1 MQNMTNKLNALVID
15 FLNLWIHYLE
25 QFWWCIGLLF
35 GVFATLSWLNRQN
48 KAGGLFASFAMS
60 AMIFQLGFYFAI
72 PFLALHFANREF
84 SLPTHHLWAFGLGT
98 FAGIVVVILV
108 IRYTSPYIEVIKHRL
123 TKANSTERNRKTDIR
138 QIGVH
143 LPNAQSTYPPSKYYN
158 DKKGIFFGLNEQMK
172 PVYIPWQQWRKSHI
186 DVIGT
191 TGSGKGV
198 AAGVLLSQALAAD
211 ECVVIVDP
219 KNDEWLPHVMHKAAQ
234 DAGVPYVYIDLLSEV
249 PQWNPIQHKNANE
262 IEELLSAGFSLGEK
276 GTDADFYRLDDR
288 RASRIFANIANR
300 QDLSLIEALKLL
312 IQHQADIAEAGKKF
326 VADLEEIG
334 LVEAVNTRTGVDLGN
349 LIKQGAVIFVRGSM
363 RNPRILKLQR
373 IFVLSLM
380 QHIEVR
386 PRELS
391 NGQKARHVCLFLDEF
406 KYLISRPTL
415 EALGAI
421 RDKGAHVMIAHQSLG
436 DLRDC
441 PADLDPESVVASVN
455 ENCAIKMAYKV
466 KDPDTALWLARMSGT
481 ILVDDEIRQVKTNAG
496 LTETRDGERTLRQA
510 ERQLVDTNMLHALPD
525 RCAVLYGAGL
535 AQFFFTSPIPVTK
548 SSEAIQPISVPQGK
562 HKQAMQPTP
571 VLAFVD
577 AGDTSDMTS
586 KPTLTVAQSMLD
598 VD

>member
-1 MQNMTNKLNALVID
+1 MQNTVNKLNGFVID
-15 FLNLWIHYLE
+15 YLNLWIYYLDVLWPIIGVI
-25 QFWWCIGLLF
+25 FGLCISL
-35 GVFATLSWLNRQN
+35 AWLNREN
-48 KAGGLFASFAMS
+48 IVGGLFSSLAMA

-72 PFLALHFANREF
+72 PYL
-84 SLPTHHLWAFGLGT
+84 SLYYTGNTFRLPIQHLWGFGLGT
-98 FAGIVVVILV
+98 ILGILITILV
-108 IRYTSPYIEVIKHRL
+108 IRYTSPYIEIIKHRL

-143 LPNAQSTYPPSKYYN
+143 LPNSQSTYDPIKYYN
-158 DKKGIFFGLNEQMK
+158 HKKGIFFGLNEQRK

-198 AAGVLLSQALAAD
+198 AAGVLLSQAITAG
-211 ECVVIVDP
+211 ECVVVVDP
-219 KNDEWLPHVMHKAAQ
+219 KNDEWLPHVMREAA
-234 DAGVPYVYIDLLSEV
+234 AHVNVPYVYIDLQSDQA
-249 PQWNPIQHKNANE
+249 QWNPLQHKNANE

-288 RASRIFANIANR
+288 RAARIYANYANR
-300 QDLSLIEALKLL
+300 QDISLIETLQLL
-312 IQHQADIAEAGKKF
+312 VQHQPDVAEAGKKF
-326 VADLEEIG
+326 VSDLEEIG
-334 LVEAVNTRTGVDLGN
+334 LVDAVNTRTGIDLGS
-349 LIKQGAVIFVRGSM
+349 LIKQGAVIYVKGSM

-373 IFVLSLM
+373 IFVLSMM

-386 PRELS
+386 PRQLA
-391 NGQKARHVCLFLDEF
+391 NGQPARHVCIFLDEF

-455 ENCAIKMAYKV
+455 ENCAIKMAYQV

-481 ILVDDEIRQVKTNAG
+481 ILVDDETRQVKTNAG

-510 ERQLVDTNMLHALPD
+510 ERQLVDTNMLHALPE

-535 AQFFFTSPIPVTK
+535 AQFFFTSPIQVTK
-548 SSEAIQPISVPQGK
+548 SSEAIKPLFIPNTELK
-562 HKQAMQPTP
+562 
-571 VLAFVD
+571 
-577 AGDTSDMTS
+577 SDLGTT
-586 KPTLTVAQSMLD
+586 KTTLTTAQSMLD

>member
-1 MQNMTNKLNALVID
+1 MQNIANKLNVLVIN
-15 FLNLWIHYLE
+15 FLNQWIHYLDMLWPIVGVI
-25 QFWWCIGLLF
+25 FGFCISL
-35 GVFATLSWLNRQN
+35 AWLNRNN
-48 KAGGLFASFAMS
+48 KACRFFTGFAMI
-60 AMIFQLGFYFAI
+60 ALVFQIGFYFAI
-72 PFLALHFANREF
+72 PYASFLYADTEF
-84 SLPTHHLWAFGLGT
+84 HLPNFYLWSFMGETIL
-98 FAGIVVVILV
+98 GIVLV
-108 IRYTSPYIEVIKHRL
+108 WLIIRYGSPYIEMIKQQL
-123 TKANSTERNRKTDIR
+123 TKTSSVERNRKTDIR

-143 LPNAQSTYPPSKYYN
+143 LPNPQNTYNPTKYYN
-158 DKKGIFFGLNEQMK
+158 DNKGIFFGLNEQRK
-172 PVYIPWQQWRKSHI
+172 PVYISWQQWRKSHV

-198 AAGVLLSQALAAD
+198 AAGVLLSQAVASD
-211 ECVVIVDP
+211 ECVIVVDP
-219 KNDEWLPHVMHKAAQ
+219 KNDEWLPHVMHEAA
-234 DAGVPYVYIDLLSEV
+234 ARANVPYVYIDLHSDQ
-249 PQWNPIQHKNANE
+249 PQWNPLQHKNANE

-288 RASRIFANIANR
+288 RAARIYANYANR
-300 QDLSLIEALKLL
+300 QDISLIETLQLL
-312 IQHQADIAEAGKKF
+312 IQHQPDIAEAGKKF
-326 VADLEEIG
+326 VSDLEEIG
-334 LVEAVNTRTGVDLGN
+334 LVEAVNTRTGIDLGS
-349 LIKQGAVIFVRGSM
+349 LIKQGAVIYVRGSM

-373 IFVLSLM
+373 IFVLSMM

-386 PRELS
+386 PRQLA
-391 NGQKARHVCLFLDEF
+391 NGQPARHVCIFLDEF

-455 ENCAIKMAYKV
+455 ENCSIKMAYQV

-481 ILVDDEIRQVKTNAG
+481 ILVDDETRQVKTNAG

-510 ERQLVDTNMLHALPD
+510 ERQLVDTNMLHALHE

-535 AQFFFTSPIPVTK
+535 AQFFFTSPIQVTK
-548 SSEAIQPISVPQGK
+548 SSEAIKPVSIPNAEFKSDLSVAK
-562 HKQAMQPTP
+562 ST
-571 VLAFVD
+571 F
-577 AGDTSDMTS
+577 TT
-586 KPTLTVAQSMLD
+586 AQSMLD

>member
-1 MQNMTNKLNALVID
+1 MQNFTNKLNALVID
-15 FLNLWIHYLE
+15 LLNLWIHYLDK
-25 QFWWCIGLLF
+25 FWPIVGFLF
-35 GVFATLSWLNRQN
+35 GLCISLAWLNRDN
-48 KAGGLFASFAMS
+48 KSAGFFSGIAFLALV
-60 AMIFQLGFYFAI
+60 FQPAFYFAI
-72 PFLALHFANREF
+72 PYAAMQYAGVDFH
-84 SLPTHHLWAFGLGT
+84 LPSYHLWAFGGGTLLGMT
-98 FAGIVVVILV
+98 VVVLAL
-108 IRYTSPYIEVIKHRL
+108 RYLSPYIEVIKHRL
-123 TKANSTERNRKTDIR
+123 TKANSTERNRKSDIR
-138 QIGVH
+138 EIKKF
-143 LPNAQSTYPPSKYYN
+143 LPNAQKAYDPAKYFN
-158 DKKGIFFGLNEQMK
+158 LNKGIFFGLNEQKK
-172 PVYIPWQQWRKSHI
+172 PVYLSWQQWRKSHV

-198 AAGVLLSQALAAD
+198 AAGVLLSQAVVSG

-219 KNDEWLPHVMHKAAQ
+219 KNDEWLSHVMCEAAQ
-234 DAGVPYVYIDLLSEV
+234 AAGVPYVYIDLQSEH
-249 PQWNPIQHKNANE
+249 PQWNPLQHKNANE

-288 RASRIFANIANR
+288 RAARIYANWAGR
-300 QDLSLIEALKLL
+300 QDCSLIEALQQL
-312 IQHQADIAEAGKKF
+312 IKYQPDVAEAGKKF
-326 VADLEEIG
+326 SNDLEEIG
-334 LVEAVNTRTGVDLGN
+334 LVAAVNTRTGIDLGN
-349 LIKQGAVIFVRGSM
+349 LIKQGAVIYVRGSM

-373 IFVLSLM
+373 IFVLSVM

-386 PRELS
+386 PRELA

-441 PADLDPESVVASVN
+441 PADLNPESVVASVN
-455 ENCAIKMAYKV
+455 ENCAIKLAYAV
-466 KDPDTALWLARMSGT
+466 KDPDTADWLARMSGT

-510 ERQLVDTNMLHALPD
+510 ERNLIDTNMLHALPE

-535 AQFFFTSPIPVTK
+535 AQFFFTSPIQVTK
-548 SSEAIQPISVPQGK
+548 SSEVTK
-562 HKQAMQPTP
+562 P
-571 VLAFVD
+571 VFIPNTETKSEQNVAK
-577 AGDTSDMTS
+577 T
-586 KPTLTVAQSMLD
+586 TLTTAQSMLD

>member
-1 MQNMTNKLNALVID
+1 MNFVTRFNHLVID
-15 FLNLWIHYLE
+15 FLNAWIIQLE
-25 QFWWCIGLLF
+25 QLWWCVGLVF
-35 GVFATLSWLNRQN
+35 GITATLFWLNRQS
-48 KAGGLFASFAMS
+48 KAGRLFASMAML
-60 AMIFQLGFYFAI
+60 ALIFQPGFYFAI
-72 PFLALHFANREF
+72 PHLAFYYANAVF
-84 SLPTHHLWAFGLGT
+84 HLQTYHLWGFGIGS
-98 FAGIVVVILV
+98 FAGLAMVILL

-143 LPNAQSTYPPSKYYN
+143 LPDSQSTYDPTKYCN
-158 DKKGIFFGLNEQMK
+158 DKKGMFFGLNEQRK
-172 PVYIPWQQWRKSHI
+172 PVYIPWQQWRKSHV

-198 AAGVLLSQALAAD
+198 AAGVLLSQALASG
-211 ECVVIVDP
+211 ECVVVVDP
-219 KNDEWLPHVMHKAAQ
+219 KNDEWLPYVMREAARQ
-234 DAGVPYVYIDLLSEV
+234 ANVPYVYIDLQSEQ
-249 PQWNPIQHKNANE
+249 PQWNPLQHKNANE

-288 RASRIFANIANR
+288 RAARIFANLANR
-300 QDLSLIEALKLL
+300 QDYSLIETLQLL
-312 IQHQADIAEAGKKF
+312 IQHQPDIAEAGKKF
-326 VADLEEIG
+326 VSDLEEIG
-334 LVEAVNTRTGVDLGN
+334 LVNAVNTRAGVDLGS
-349 LIKQGAVIFVRGSM
+349 LIKQGAVIYMRGSM

-373 IFVLSLM
+373 IFVLSVM

-386 PRELS
+386 PRELV
-391 NGQKARHVCLFLDEF
+391 NGQKARHACLFLDEF

-455 ENCAIKMAYKV
+455 ENCAIKMAYQV

-496 LTETRDGERTLRQA
+496 LTEARDGGRTLRQA
-510 ERQLVDTNMLHALPD
+510 ERPLVDTNMLHALPE

-535 AQFFFTSPIPVTK
+535 AQFFFTSPIRVTK
-548 SSEAIQPISVPQGK
+548 SRWAI
-562 HKQAMQPTP
+562 TP
-571 VLAFVD
+571 VSIPGAEPKLE
-577 AGDTSDMTS
+577 
-586 KPTLTVAQSMLD
+586 KPSPANPSLTTAQSLLD

>member
-1 MQNMTNKLNALVID
+1 MNFVTKLNNLIIQ
-15 FLNLWIHYLE
+15 FLNAWITYLE
-25 QFWWCIGLLF
+25 HYWWCIGLIF
-35 GVFATLSWLNRQN
+35 GVSVTLSWLNRQN
-48 KAGGLFASFAMS
+48 KAGGLFASIALT
-60 AMIFQLGFYFAI
+60 AIVFQLGFYFAI
-72 PFLALHFANREF
+72 PYLALHFANTTF
-84 SLPTHHLWAFGLGT
+84 SLPIHHLWAFVIGSM
-98 FAGIVVVILV
+98 AGVITVLLL
-108 IRYTSPYIEVIKHRL
+108 IRYTAPYIEVIKHRL

-143 LPNAQSTYPPSKYYN
+143 LPNAQSAYDPTNYYN
-158 DKKGIFFGLNEQMK
+158 NNKGIFFGLNEQKK
-172 PVYIPWQQWRKSHI
+172 PVYIPWQQWRRSHI

-198 AAGVLLSQALAAD
+198 AAGVLLSQAVASG
-211 ECVVIVDP
+211 ECVVVVDP
-219 KNDEWLPHVMHKAAQ
+219 KNDEWLPHVMHDAASH
-234 DAGVPYVYIDLLSEV
+234 ANVPFVYIDLLSEQA
-249 PQWNPIQHKNANE
+249 QWNPLQHKNANE

-288 RASRIFANIANR
+288 RAARIFSNYANR
-300 QDLSLIEALKLL
+300 QDYSLIETLQLL
-312 IQHQADIAEAGKKF
+312 IQHQPDIAEAGKKF

-334 LVEAVNTRTGVDLGN
+334 LVAAVNTKTGIDLAT
-349 LIKQGAVIFVRGSM
+349 LIKQGAVIYVRGSM

-373 IFVLSLM
+373 IFVLSMM

-386 PRELS
+386 PRELG

-455 ENCAIKMAYKV
+455 ENCAIKMAYQV
-466 KDPDTALWLARMSGT
+466 KDPDTALWLACMSGT

-510 ERQLVDTNMLHALPD
+510 ERQLVDTNMLYALPE

-535 AQFFFTSPIPVTK
+535 AQFFFTSPIQVAK
-548 SSEAIQPISVPQGK
+548 SSAAIQPISIP
-562 HKQAMQPTP
+562 HAEMENDLSQALSQ
-571 VLAFVD
+571 VSGD
-577 AGDTSDMTS
+577 AADTGRMIS
-586 KPTLTVAQSMLD
+586 KLPLTIARSLLD

>member
-1 MQNMTNKLNALVID
+1 MNFATKLNNLVID
-15 FLNLWIHYLE
+15 FLNAWITYLE
-25 QFWWCIGLLF
+25 RYWWCVGIIF
-35 GVFATLSWLNRQN
+35 GVCATLSWLNREN
-48 KAGGLFASFAMS
+48 KAGGLLASMAMS
-60 AMIFQLGFYFAI
+60 ALIFQLGFYFAI
-72 PFLALHFANREF
+72 PYLAFQYANSVF
-84 SLPTHHLWAFGLGT
+84 SLPTHHLWAFGIGAI
-98 FAGIVVVILV
+98 AGIAAVILL

-143 LPNAQSTYPPSKYYN
+143 LPNSQSTYDPTKYYN
-158 DKKGIFFGLNEQMK
+158 HKIGIFFGLNEQRK
-172 PVYIPWQQWRKSHI
+172 PVYIPWQQWRKSHV

-198 AAGVLLSQALAAD
+198 AAGVLLSQSVAAG
-211 ECVVIVDP
+211 ECVVVVDP
-219 KNDEWLPHVMHKAAQ
+219 KNDEWLPHVMREAA
-234 DAGVPYVYIDLLSEV
+234 AHANVPYVYIDLQSDQ
-249 PQWNPIQHKNANE
+249 PQWNPLQHKNANE

-288 RASRIFANIANR
+288 RAARIYANYANR
-300 QDLSLIEALKLL
+300 QDISLIETLQLL
-312 IQHQADIAEAGKKF
+312 IQHQPDVAEAGKKF
-326 VADLEEIG
+326 VSDLEEIG
-334 LVEAVNTRTGVDLGN
+334 LVDAVNTRTGIDLGS
-349 LIKQGAVIFVRGSM
+349 LIKQGAVIYVRGSM

-373 IFVLSLM
+373 IFALSMM

-386 PRELS
+386 PRQLA
-391 NGQKARHVCLFLDEF
+391 NGQPARHVCLFLDEF

-421 RDKGAHVMIAHQSLG
+421 RDKSAHVMIAHQSLG

-455 ENCAIKMAYKV
+455 ENCAIKMAYQV

-481 ILVDDEIRQVKTNAG
+481 ILVDDETRQVKTNAG

-510 ERQLVDTNMLHALPD
+510 ERPLVDTNMLHALPE

-535 AQFFFTSPIPVTK
+535 AQFFFTSPIQVIK
-548 SSEAIQPISVPQGK
+548 NSEATKPESIPNAEFK
-562 HKQAMQPTP
+562 
-571 VLAFVD
+571 
-577 AGDTSDMTS
+577 SDLGT
-586 KPTLTVAQSMLD
+586 KPNLEFKSAPLTTAQSLLD

>member
-1 MQNMTNKLNALVID
+1 MNFATKLNNLIID
-15 FLNLWIHYLE
+15 FLNAWILYLE
-25 QFWWCIGLLF
+25 RYWWCIGLVF
-35 GVFATLSWLNRQN
+35 GVCVTLSWLNRDN
-48 KAGGLFASFAMS
+48 KTGGLFGSMALTALV
-60 AMIFQLGFYFAI
+60 FQLGFYFAI
-72 PFLALHFANREF
+72 PYLAMHFAHVAFN
-84 SLPTHHLWAFGLGT
+84 LPVHHLWAFGIGSL
-98 FAGIVVVILV
+98 AGSVAVILF
-108 IRYTSPYIEVIKHRL
+108 IRYTSPYLEVIKHRL

-143 LPNAQSTYPPSKYYN
+143 LPNSQSTYDPLNYYN
-158 DKKGIFFGLNEQMK
+158 HKKGIFFGLNEQRK
-172 PVYIPWQQWRKSHI
+172 PVYISWQQWHKSHV

-198 AAGVLLSQALAAD
+198 AAGVLLSQAVASG
-211 ECVVIVDP
+211 ECVVVVDP
-219 KNDEWLPHVMHKAAQ
+219 KNDEWLPHVMREAA
-234 DAGVPYVYIDLLSEV
+234 AHANVPYVYIDLLSEQA
-249 PQWNPIQHKNANE
+249 QWNPLQHKNANE

-288 RASRIFANIANR
+288 RAARIFANFANR
-300 QDLSLIEALKLL
+300 QDYSLIETLQLL
-312 IQHQADIAEAGKKF
+312 IQHQPDIAEAGKKF
-326 VADLEEIG
+326 VSDLEEIG
-334 LVEAVNTRTGVDLGN
+334 LVDAVNTRTGVELGN
-349 LIKQGAVIFVRGSM
+349 LIKQGAVIYVRGSM

-373 IFVLSLM
+373 IFVLSMM

-386 PRELS
+386 ARELG

-455 ENCAIKMAYKV
+455 ENCAIKMAYQV

-510 ERQLVDTNMLHALPD
+510 ERQLVDTNMLHALPE

-535 AQFFFTSPIPVTK
+535 AQFFFTSPIHVIK
-548 SSEAIQPISVPQGK
+548 NSEATKPASIPKTELKSDSGNEPNIELKTVP
-562 HKQAMQPTP
+562 
-571 VLAFVD
+571 
-577 AGDTSDMTS
+577 
-586 KPTLTVAQSMLD
+586 LTTAQSLLD

>member
-1 MQNMTNKLNALVID
+1 MNLFTKLNNLIID
-15 FLNLWIHYLE
+15 FLNIWIRHLEHY
-25 QFWWCIGLLF
+25 WWCIGLIF
-35 GVFATLSWLNRQN
+35 GLSVTLSWLNREN
-48 KAGGLFASFAMS
+48 KAGSFFASLAFCA
-60 AMIFQLGFYFAI
+60 IVFQLVFYFAI
-72 PFLALHFANREF
+72 PHLAMYFAHVTF
-84 SLPTHHLWAFGLGT
+84 SLPVHHLWAFGTGS
-98 FAGIVVVILV
+98 FAGVAFVILL
-108 IRYTSPYIEVIKHRL
+108 IRYSAPHIEVIKYRL
-123 TKANSTERNRKTDIR
+123 TKANSTERNHKTDIR

-143 LPNAQSTYPPSKYYN
+143 LPNSQSIYDPVNYYN
-158 DKKGIFFGLNEQMK
+158 LKKGIFFGLNEQRK
-172 PVYIPWQQWRKSHI
+172 PVYIPWQQWRKSHV

-198 AAGVLLSQALAAD
+198 AAGILLSQAVTSG
-211 ECVVIVDP
+211 ESVVVIDP
-219 KNDEWLPHVMHKAAQ
+219 KNDEWLPHVMHKAAN
-234 DAGVPYVYIDLLSEV
+234 DAGVPYVYIDLSSEEA
-249 PQWNPIQHKNANE
+249 QWNPLQHKNANE

-288 RASRIFANIANR
+288 RAARVFANIANR
-300 QDLSLIEALKLL
+300 QDYSLIETLQLL
-312 IQHQADIAEAGKKF
+312 IQHQPDIAEAGKKF
-326 VADLEEIG
+326 VSDLEEIG
-334 LVEAVNTRTGVDLGN
+334 LVDAVNTRTGIELGN
-349 LIKQGAVIFVRGSM
+349 LIKQGAVIYVRGSM

-373 IFVLSLM
+373 IFVLSMM

-386 PRELS
+386 PRELG

-455 ENCAIKMAYKV
+455 ENCAIKMAYQV

-481 ILVDDEIRQVKTNAG
+481 ILVDDEIRLVKTNAG

-510 ERQLVDTNMLHALPD
+510 ERPLVDTNMLHALPE

-535 AQFFFTSPIPVTK
+535 AQFFFTSPIHVAK
-548 SSEAIQPISVPQGK
+548 ISEA
-562 HKQAMQPTP
+562 T
-571 VLAFVD
+571 
-577 AGDTSDMTS
+577 
-586 KPTLTVAQSMLD
+586 KPASIPNAELKSELGTKPNIEFKTAPLTTAQSLLD

>member
-1 MQNMTNKLNALVID
+1 MNFATKINNLFINFLNA
-15 FLNLWIHYLE
+15 WITCLEHY
-25 QFWWCIGLLF
+25 WWCIGLVF
-35 GVFATLSWLNRQN
+35 GICITLTWLNRHN
-48 KAGGLFASFAMS
+48 KAGGLFGSMALTALV
-60 AMIFQLGFYFAI
+60 FQLVFYFAI
-72 PFLALHFANREF
+72 PYLAMYYAHVAFT
-84 SLPTHHLWAFGLGT
+84 LPTYHFWAFIIGSI
-98 FAGIVVVILV
+98 AGIATVILG
-108 IRYTSPYIEVIKHRL
+108 IRYTSPYIEIIKHRL

-143 LPNAQSTYPPSKYYN
+143 LPNSQSTYNPSQFYN
-158 DKKGIFFGLNEQMK
+158 DKKGIFFGLNEQRK

-198 AAGVLLSQALAAD
+198 AAGVLLSQTVASG
-211 ECVVIVDP
+211 ECVVVVDP
-219 KNDEWLPHVMHKAAQ
+219 KNDEWLPHVMQKSAH
-234 DAGVPYVYIDLLSEV
+234 DAGVPYVYIDLLSEQA
-249 PQWNPIQHKNANE
+249 QWNPLQHKNANE

-288 RASRIFANIANR
+288 RAARIFANLANR
-300 QDLSLIEALKLL
+300 QDYSLIETLQLL
-312 IQHQADIAEAGKKF
+312 IQHQPDIAEAGKKF
-326 VADLEEIG
+326 VSDLEEIG
-334 LVEAVNTRTGVDLGN
+334 LVDAVNTRTDIDLGS
-349 LIKQGAVIFVRGSM
+349 LIKQGAVIYVRGSM

-373 IFVLSLM
+373 IFVLSMM

-386 PRELS
+386 PRELG

-436 DLRDC
+436 DLHDC

-455 ENCAIKMAYKV
+455 ENCAIKMSYQV

-510 ERQLVDTNMLHALPD
+510 ERPLVDTNMLHALPE

-535 AQFFFTSPIPVTK
+535 AQFFFTSPIHVTK
-548 SSEAIQPISVPQGK
+548 NSEATK
-562 HKQAMQPTP
+562 P
-571 VLAFVD
+571 VSIPKAELKSES
-577 AGDTSDMTS
+577 GT
-586 KPTLTVAQSMLD
+586 KPNFEFKTAPLTTAQSLLD